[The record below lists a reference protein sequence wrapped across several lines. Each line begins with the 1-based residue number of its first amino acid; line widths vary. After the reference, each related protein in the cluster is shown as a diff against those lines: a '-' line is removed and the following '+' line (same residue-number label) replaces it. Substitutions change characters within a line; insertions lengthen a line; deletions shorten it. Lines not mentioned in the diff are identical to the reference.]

1 MKKVLLG
8 TSALVAASVIA
19 TGAAKAEVSL
29 NMWSYTAYGFAIDGD
44 DQASD
49 PGLVSYQNANIDFK
63 GTTELDNGMTV
74 SMVVDM
80 YAHGGSSSVDE
91 MRVAISDD
99 WGTIDIGNND
109 SAADLMNGVQW
120 VTGNGVNSGTWTGYA
135 AQITDSVAFM
145 RTASSFTGDA
155 QGIRYF
161 TPTMNGFRA
170 AVSYQGDSSDA
181 AFSNIDSA
189 AGNYNNVVSVGVEYS
204 GDMDGVGISL
214 NAGADH
220 ALSYTHVTATS
231 AGADDEATQ
240 YFLRGGIST
249 GGFFVGA
256 AYAQMDFNTSST
268 AKRDRWTFA
277 ATASYSTGPHT
288 IGIEYATAE
297 QDTTINTAG
306 DDQEAEGFLI
316 GYNNNLGNGVY
327 WDARYVMIENDE
339 SGTANDADISVF
351 ETGLGV
357 SF

>member
-29 NMWSYTAYGFAIDGD
+29 NMWSYTGYGFAIDGD

-49 PGLVSYQNANIDFK
+49 PGLVSYQNANVDFR
-63 GTTELDNGMTV
+63 GSTELDNGMTV
-74 SMVVDM
+74 GMTVDM
-80 YAHGGSSSVDE
+80 FAYNGATAIDETRVSV
-91 MRVAISDD
+91 SDD
-99 WGTIDIGNND
+99 WGTIDIGGND
-109 SAADLMNGVQW
+109 SAADLMNGVHW
-120 VTGNGVNSGTWTGYA
+120 VTGNGVNSGTYSAYA
-135 AQITDSVAFM
+135 AQITDSTAYM
-145 RTASSFTGDA
+145 KTASSFSGDA

-161 TPTMNGFRA
+161 TPIMNGLRG

-181 AFSNIDSA
+181 NWSNIDSA
-189 AGNYNNVVSVGVEYS
+189 AGNYNNVVSVSVEYS
-204 GDMDGVGISL
+204 GDMDGVGLSF
-214 NAGADH
+214 NAGVDH
-220 ALSYTHVTATS
+220 AMSFTHVATTS
-231 AGADDEATQ
+231 AGADDDASQ
-240 YFLRGGIST
+240 YFVRGGVST

-256 AYAQMDFNTSST
+256 AYATADFNTSST
-268 AKRDRWTFA
+268 AKVDAWTFA

-288 IGIEYATAE
+288 IGLEYVTAE
-297 QDTTINTAG
+297 KDLTRNTAG
-306 DDQEAEGFLI
+306 DDQEGQSFLI

-327 WDARYVMIENDE
+327 WDARYAMLEQDE

>member
-29 NMWSYTAYGFAIDGD
+29 GMWSYQSYGFAIDGD

-49 PGLVSYQNANIDFK
+49 PGLVAYQNANVDFR
-63 GTTELDNGMTV
+63 GSTELDNGMTV
-74 SMVVDM
+74 GMTIDM
-80 YAHGGSSSVDE
+80 YAHTGSTSIDE
-91 MRVAISDD
+91 ARVSISDD
-99 WGTIDIGNND
+99 WGTIDLGGND
-109 SAADLMNGVQW
+109 SAADLMNGTHW

-135 AQITDSVAFM
+135 AQITDSTAFM
-145 RTASSFTGDA
+145 KTASSFTGDA

-181 AFSNIDSA
+181 NFSNIDSA

-204 GDMDGVGISL
+204 GDMDGVGIAF

-220 ALSYTHVTATS
+220 ALSYTHINTTS

-240 YFLRGGIST
+240 YFVRGSVST
-249 GGFFVGA
+249 GGFFLGA
-256 AYAQMDFNTSST
+256 AYSTVDFNTSST
-268 AKRDRWTFA
+268 AKVDAWTFA

-297 QDTTINTAG
+297 KDTTITTSG
-306 DDQEAEGFLI
+306 DDQEGTGFLI

-327 WDARYVMIENDE
+327 WDARYAMLENDE
-339 SGTANDADISVF
+339 TGTANDADISVF